1 LKCKNTKPIKKSEVN
16 PGFSLS
22 WDLQRF
28 GGEFC
33 KTMPLRMVFCMEFC
47 ENLHIKESA
56 VFYCEK
62 LKFETICQYSFDV
75 ED

>member
-1 LKCKNTKPIKKSEVN
+1 L
-16 PGFSLS
+16 
-22 WDLQRF
+22 
-28 GGEFC
+28 
-33 KTMPLRMVFCMEFC
+33 PLRMVFCMEFC